1 MFTPL
6 IHDPTGMFGGS
17 FDQMI
22 PMIKPALSGLST
34 SMIENLDMKKIVS
47 VPRLKQ
53 EIDLLMTE
61 KLELL
66 TPELVKTLI
75 EKMIR
80 KHLGWLIVWGNVFGG
95 VIGLVSQACRVM

>member
-1 MFTPL
+1 
-6 IHDPTGMFGGS
+6 MFGGS

-22 PMIKPALSGLST
+22 PMIKPALAGVGS
-34 SMIENLDMKKIVS
+34 SMMENLDLKEIVS

-75 EKMIR
+75 EEMIR
-80 KHLGWLIVWGNVFGG
+80 RHLGWLIVWGNVFGG
-95 VIGLVSQACRVM
+95 LIGLVSQACRIL